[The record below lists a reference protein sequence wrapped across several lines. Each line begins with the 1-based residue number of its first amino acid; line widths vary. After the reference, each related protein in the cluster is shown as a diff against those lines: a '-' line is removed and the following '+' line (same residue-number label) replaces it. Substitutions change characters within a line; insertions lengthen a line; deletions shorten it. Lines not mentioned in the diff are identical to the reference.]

1 MFATNVKS
9 IILNRFL
16 VIFHILFRNSDEEF
30 GYLVNKQEFRM
41 ILILS
46 VKKTLWQAD
55 TLGSQAIPR
64 SGTLKNVDNADQVSG
79 LG

>member
-16 VIFHILFRNSDEEF
+16 VIFPILFRNSDEEF